1 MTMEMGCHDWLDQDA
16 ILCRSRPSLLTAV
29 FIALDPNTNTLYLIA
44 GAWSLC
50 LSLLLLALARL
61 QPASGLIRRSVLA
74 ILLLSAGLLVSGYG
88 PVLPRW
94 TTVVGSNLML
104 LSVGAVFAAG
114 VADFLELHPGRPER
128 FAWGVVA
135 LTVLPFWY
143 WGLMEPVGNYRSA
156 VFSFALA
163 AIAVRTT
170 YMMARNGWQPA
181 RNPTYLIAAM
191 LFGLVAAGSAA
202 RGVLS
207 LVVEPPSGNLRGVN
221 PTEWT
226 TVAAYMLM
234 MSAITFGVIWI
245 GFGQTQPERRD
256 TLKRARAVFTLVGYF
271 RHKLLLL
278 WALVL
283 VLLLTIVGQASLF
296 YTKSFQSEKD
306 RLSQAVELRNDVLV
320 HHSLQVMSQVDTILH
335 SVRSFYL
342 RTHSAAETD
351 SFIDSL
357 PYDRSIIDNVYLINE
372 LGNIVITHD
381 SSQTDL
387 SVADRDYFAFHQS
400 SPGDRIFIGS
410 VERGRVT
417 GKLNFRVTRRINN
430 ADGSFAG
437 VVLATVNPQAFSGY
451 YQQQAGGSQNSA
463 TLIGTLDK
471 KIRARVPEP
480 ANDYWQVP
488 LVSVLWDRLQEAPA
502 GSYQNTSPVDGV
514 ERLFSYKKVG
524 ELPLVMVTGFSESD
538 IQGGVRE
545 RIRWPAAG
553 TVAVLLIILI
563 LAALLTVQ
571 IRRRNE
577 QDRFM
582 SMLSHEL
589 KTPLAV
595 ISLSLGVAS
604 IPADVKQRVARA
616 TAAMNSILERCLQS
630 DQIEQRRVSVLALPY
645 QISEVLLDV
654 VGRCAAP
661 QRVVLAAG
669 DLPLCRTDV
678 PLLEIALDN
687 LIGNALKH
695 SAPDS
700 PVKVSAM
707 QARRALRKGICIEIV
722 NTPGASGFPDPQ
734 QVFHKYYRAAGAHGK
749 SGSGLGLHI
758 AHGCARNLGGAL
770 RYRPS
775 TESVRFELWIP
786 L

>member
-1 MTMEMGCHDWLDQDA
+1 M
-16 ILCRSRPSLLTAV
+16 
-29 FIALDPNTNTLYLIA
+29 DPNTNTLYLIA
-44 GAWSLC
+44 GAWSFC

-61 QPASGLIRRSVLA
+61 QPASGLLRRSVLA
-74 ILLLSAGLLVSGYG
+74 FFLLSVGLLISGYG

-94 TTVVGSNLML
+94 TTVVGTNLML

-114 VADFLELHPGRPER
+114 VADLLELHPGRSEH
-128 FAWGVVA
+128 FGWVVVA

-143 WGLMEPVGNYRSA
+143 WGLIEPVGNYRSA
-156 VFSFALA
+156 VFSFALS

-170 YMMARNGWQPA
+170 YMMARNGWQHA
-181 RNPTYLIAAM
+181 RSPVYLIATM
-191 LFGLVAAGSAA
+191 LFGLVAAGSTA
-202 RGVLS
+202 RGVLA
-207 LVVEPPSGNLRGVN
+207 LIVTPPSGNLRSVN

-234 MSAITFGVIWI
+234 MSAIAIGVIWI
-245 GFGQTQPERRD
+245 GLGQTLPERRD
-256 TLKRARAVFTLVGYF
+256 TLNRAKAVFTLVGYF

-283 VLLLTIVGQASLF
+283 VLLLTIAGQASLF
-296 YTKSFQSEKD
+296 YTKSFQWEKE
-306 RLSQAVELRNDVLV
+306 RLSKAVELRNDVLV
-320 HHSLQVMSQVDTILH
+320 HHSQHVMSQVDTILH

-342 RTHSAAETD
+342 RTHSVAETD

-357 PYDRSIIDNVYLINE
+357 PFDRSTIDNVYLINE
-372 LGNIVITHD
+372 RGDIVITHGA
-381 SSQTDL
+381 SQTDL

-400 SPGDRIFIGS
+400 SSGDQMFIGS

-417 GKLNFRVTRRINN
+417 GQLNFRVTRRISS
-430 ADGSFAG
+430 ADGGFAG
-437 VVLATVNPQAFSGY
+437 LVLATVNPQAFSSY
-451 YQQQAGGSQNSA
+451 YQEQAGSLQNSA

-471 KIRARVPEP
+471 KLRARVPEP
-480 ANDYWQVP
+480 AGDKWQVP
-488 LVSVLWDRLQEAPA
+488 LVSVLWEKLQEAPA
-502 GSYQNTSPVDGV
+502 GNYQSISSVDGIA
-514 ERLFSYKKVG
+514 RLFSYKKVG

-553 TVAVLLIILI
+553 TVAVLLFILI
-563 LAALLTVQ
+563 LAALLTVE

-582 SMLSHEL
+582 AMLSHEL

-604 IPADVKQRVARA
+604 IPADVKHRVARA
-616 TAAMNSILERCLQS
+616 TSAMNSILERCLQS
-630 DQIEQRRVSVLALPY
+630 DQIEHRQVSVSVVAC
-645 QISEVLLDV
+645 QISEVLLNV
-654 VGRCAAP
+654 VGRCATP
-661 QRVVLAAG
+661 QRMVLAAG
-669 DLPLCRTDV
+669 NLPLCKTDV
-678 PLLEIALDN
+678 QLLEVALDN

-700 PVKVSAM
+700 LVTVSAR

-722 NTPGASGFPDPQ
+722 NAPGASGFPDPL
-734 QVFHKYYRAAGAHGK
+734 QVFHKYYRAAGAQGK

-775 TESVRFELWIP
+775 TESVMFELWIP

>member
-1 MTMEMGCHDWLDQDA
+1 M
-16 ILCRSRPSLLTAV
+16 
-29 FIALDPNTNTLYLIA
+29 DPNTLTLYLIA

-61 QPASGLIRRSVLA
+61 QPASGLLRRCVLA
-74 ILLLSAGLLVSGYG
+74 FFLLSVGLLISGYG

-94 TTVVGSNLML
+94 TTVVGTNLML
-104 LSVGAVFAAG
+104 LAVGAVFAAG

-156 VFSFALA
+156 VFSFALS

-170 YMMARNGWQPA
+170 YMMARNGWQHA
-181 RNPTYLIAAM
+181 RSPVYLIAAM

-202 RGVLS
+202 RGVLF
-207 LVVEPPSGNLRGVN
+207 VVVAPPSGNLRGVN

-226 TVAAYMLM
+226 TVAAYMLL
-234 MSAITFGVIWI
+234 MSAIAIGVIWI
-245 GFGQTQPERRD
+245 GLGQTLPERRD
-256 TLKRARAVFTLVGYF
+256 TLKRAKAVFTLVGYF

-283 VLLLTIVGQASLF
+283 VLLLTVAGQASLF
-296 YTKSFQSEKD
+296 YTKSFQWEKE
-306 RLSQAVELRNDVLV
+306 RLSKAVELRNDVMV
-320 HHSLQVMSQVDTILH
+320 HHSLQVISQVDTILH

-342 RTHSAAETD
+342 RTHSVAETD

-357 PYDRSIIDNVYLINE
+357 PFDRSTIDNVYLINE
-372 LGNIVITHD
+372 IGKIVIAHD
-381 SSQTDL
+381 PSQTDV

-400 SPGDRIFIGS
+400 SSGDQIFIGS

-417 GKLNFRVTRRINN
+417 GQLHFRVTRRINN

-437 VVLATVNPQAFSGY
+437 VVLATVSPQAFSSY
-451 YQQQAGGSQNSA
+451 YQEHTGGSHNSA

-471 KIRARVPEP
+471 RLRARVPEP

-488 LVSVLWDRLQEAPA
+488 LVSVLWERLQEAPA
-502 GSYQNTSPVDGV
+502 GNYQGTSSVDGIA
-514 ERLFSYKKVG
+514 RLFSYKKVG
-524 ELPLVMVTGFSESD
+524 ELPLVMITGFSESD
-538 IQGGVRE
+538 IRDGVRE

-563 LAALLTVQ
+563 LAALLTVE

-582 SMLSHEL
+582 AMLSHEL

-616 TAAMNSILERCLQS
+616 TTAMNGILERCLQS
-630 DQIEQRRVSVLALPY
+630 DQIEHRQVSVLTLPC

-661 QRVVLAAG
+661 QRVVLAASK
-669 DLPLCRTDV
+669 LPLCKTDV
-678 PLLEIALDN
+678 PLLEVALDN

-700 PVKVSAM
+700 PVSVHAM
-707 QARRALRKGICIEIV
+707 EAKRRLRKGICITV
-722 NTPGASGFPDPQ
+722 TNAPGASGFPDPL

-775 TESVRFELWIP
+775 NESVMFELWIP

>member
-1 MTMEMGCHDWLDQDA
+1 
-16 ILCRSRPSLLTAV
+16 
-29 FIALDPNTNTLYLIA
+29 
-44 GAWSLC
+44 
-50 LSLLLLALARL
+50 
-61 QPASGLIRRSVLA
+61 
-74 ILLLSAGLLVSGYG
+74 
-88 PVLPRW
+88 
-94 TTVVGSNLML
+94 
-104 LSVGAVFAAG
+104 
-114 VADFLELHPGRPER
+114 
-128 FAWGVVA
+128 
-135 LTVLPFWY
+135 
-143 WGLMEPVGNYRSA
+143 MEPVGNYRSA
-156 VFSFALA
+156 VFSFALS
-163 AIAVRTT
+163 AIAVRIS
-170 YMMARNGWQPA
+170 YMLTRKGWQGA
-181 RNPTYLIAAM
+181 RSTVYLIAAM
-191 LFGLVAAGSAA
+191 LFGLVAAGTVA
-202 RGVLS
+202 RGVLVLS
-207 LVVEPPSGNLRGVN
+207 LAAQVPPALRGVN

-245 GFGQTQPERRD
+245 GLGQTLPERRD
-256 TLKRARAVFTLVGYF
+256 TLKRAKAVFTLVGYF

-283 VLLLTIVGQASLF
+283 VLLLTIAGQASLF
-296 YTKSFQSEKD
+296 YTKSFQWESE
-306 RLSQAVELRNDVLV
+306 RLSQAVALRNDVLAQ
-320 HHSLQVMSQVDTILH
+320 HSLQVMAQVDTILH
-335 SVRSFYL
+335 SVRSFYR
-342 RTHSAAETD
+342 RTHSAAETE
-351 SFIDSL
+351 SFIDAL
-357 PYDRSIIDNVYLINE
+357 PFDRSTIDNVYLINE
-372 LGNIVITHD
+372 QGKIVITHD
-381 SSQTDL
+381 PSQTDL
-387 SVADRDYFAFHQS
+387 NAADRDYFAFHQS
-400 SPGDRIFIGS
+400 SPGDQIFIGS

-417 GKLNFRVTRRINN
+417 GQLHFRVTRRFNN

-437 VVLATVNPQAFSGY
+437 VVLATVNPQAFSDH
-451 YQQQAGGSQNSA
+451 YQQQTGDSQNSA
-463 TLIGTLDK
+463 TLIGTIDK
-471 KIRARVPEP
+471 KLRARVPEP

-488 LVSVLWDRLQEAPA
+488 LVSVLWERLQQAPA
-502 GSYQNTSPVDGV
+502 GNYQNTSPVDGIA
-514 ERLFSYKKVG
+514 RLFSYKKVG

-553 TVAVLLIILI
+553 TVAVLLFILI
-563 LAALLTVQ
+563 LAALLTVE

-582 SMLSHEL
+582 AMLSHEL

-616 TAAMNSILERCLQS
+616 TTAMNSILERCLQS
-630 DQIEQRRVSVLALPY
+630 DQIEHRQVSVLTLPC

-661 QRVVLAAG
+661 QRVALAASK
-669 DLPLCRTDV
+669 LPLCKTDV
-678 PLLEIALDN
+678 QLLEVALDN

-700 PVKVSAM
+700 PVSVHAM
-707 QARRALRKGICIEIV
+707 EAKRRLRKGICIAV
-722 NTPGASGFPDPQ
+722 ANTPGASGFPDPL

-770 RYRPS
+770 RYRP
-775 TESVRFELWIP
+775 TPESVRFELWIP

>member
-1 MTMEMGCHDWLDQDA
+1 M
-16 ILCRSRPSLLTAV
+16 
-29 FIALDPNTNTLYLIA
+29 DPNTNTLYLIA
-44 GAWSLC
+44 AAWSLC
-50 LSLLLLALARL
+50 LTLLLLALVRL
-61 QPASGLIRRSVLA
+61 QPTSGLLRRCVVA
-74 ILLLSAGLLVSGYG
+74 ILLLSAALLVSGYG

-94 TTVVGSNLML
+94 ATVVGSNLML
-104 LSVGAVFAAG
+104 LSVGAVFAAA

-128 FAWGVVA
+128 LAWGVVA

-143 WGLMEPVGNYRSA
+143 WGLIEPVGNYRSA
-156 VFSFALA
+156 VFSLALS
-163 AIAVRTT
+163 AIAVRIS
-170 YMMARNGWQPA
+170 YMLTRTGWKHERSPV
-181 RNPTYLIAAM
+181 YLIAAM
-191 LFGLVAAGSAA
+191 LFGLVAAGTVA
-202 RGVLS
+202 RGVLVLAS
-207 LVVEPPSGNLRGVN
+207 AAQVPPALRGVN

-234 MSAITFGVIWI
+234 MSAITLGVIWI
-245 GFGQTQPERRD
+245 GLGQTQLERRD
-256 TLKRARAVFTLVGYF
+256 TLNRARAVFTLVGYF

-278 WALVL
+278 WVLVL
-283 VLLLTIVGQASLF
+283 VIVLTIAGQASLF
-296 YTKSFQSEKD
+296 YTKSFQSERE

-357 PYDRSIIDNVYLINE
+357 PFQRSIIENVYLINE
-372 LGNIVITHD
+372 RGSIVITHD

-387 SVADRDYFAFHQS
+387 SVADRDYFSFHRS
-400 SPGDRIFIGS
+400 TPGDQMFIAS
-410 VERGRVT
+410 VESGRVT
-417 GKLNFRVTRRINN
+417 GKLHFRVTRRISN

-437 VVLATVNPQAFSGY
+437 VVLATVSPQAFSGY
-451 YQQQAGGSQNSA
+451 YQQQTGGSQSSA

-471 KIRARVPEP
+471 KIRARVPEL

-488 LVSVLWDRLQEAPA
+488 LVSVLWERLQKAPA
-502 GSYQNTSPVDGV
+502 GNYQSTSPVDGV
-514 ERLFSYKKVG
+514 ARLFSYKKVG
-524 ELPLVMVTGFSESD
+524 DLPLVMVTGFSESD
-538 IQGGVRE
+538 IRGGVYE
-545 RIRWPAAG
+545 RSRWPAAG
-553 TVAVLLIILI
+553 VVAVLLIILI
-563 LAALLTVQ
+563 LATLLTLE
-571 IRRRNE
+571 IRRRDE

-582 SMLSHEL
+582 AMLSHEL

-616 TAAMNSILERCLQS
+616 TSAMNSILERCLQS

-661 QRVVLAAG
+661 QRVVLEAG
-669 DLPLCRTDV
+669 DLPLCKTDV
-678 PLLEIALDN
+678 PLLEVALDN
-687 LIGNALKH
+687 LIGNALKY

-700 PVKVSAM
+700 PVRVSAT
-707 QARRALRKGICIEIV
+707 QARRALRKGICIAV
-722 NTPGASGFPDPQ
+722 SNTPGASGFPDPL
-734 QVFHKYYRAAGAHGK
+734 QVFRKYYRAAGAHGK

-770 RYRPS
+770 RYRP
-775 TESVRFELWIP
+775 TPESVRFELWIP